1 LVGPSRR
8 PEPGFVPLFET
19 DFFTAAP
26 ESVAAWRRLI
36 EATVTAIE
44 RDLPRQPYAGESVAE
59 ILSLFGGGF
68 LPPRGYSL
76 DDVLAKMGEIVRRSV
91 AVWHPRT
98 VAHLHCPVLLPA
110 LAAEMVISAL
120 NQSMDSFDQA
130 PAASVLEQRLTD
142 WLCTIIGL
150 PLGSGATFTSGGT
163 QSNYLALLLARDA
176 FSERQWGHSTRE
188 RGLHPE
194 AGRLRVLCSRFTH
207 FSIAKSAFQL
217 GLGAQAIVAIDTDN
231 RYRMSPA
238 ALREVIVRLR
248 DQGLL
253 PFAVVA
259 TAGTTDFGAIDPLE
273 DIATIAGEAGAWLHV
288 DAAYGGALLLA
299 PAHAGRLT
307 GLGRAAS
314 VAIDFHKAFYQP
326 ISCSALLLSDARYFE
341 LIRVTADYLNPEDH
355 EEEGFPDLVNRS
367 LATTRRFDALK
378 LWMTFQLVGAQ
389 KLARM
394 VDRTV
399 ELAKAVARHL
409 VDDPRFEVL
418 HSPDYGCVVFRLL
431 WPEDVAWE
439 DALNSLVP
447 KRLFQR
453 GLAVLGHTRI
463 DGRSCLKM
471 TILNPCT
478 GLADLLSI
486 LDMIEDCARG
496 LAAESR
502 TEASGG
508 MGT

>member
-1 LVGPSRR
+1 
-8 PEPGFVPLFET
+8 LFET

-44 RDLPRQPYAGESVAE
+44 RGLPRQQPYVGESAAQL
-59 ILSLFGGGF
+59 LSLFGDSF
-68 LPPRGYSL
+68 LPPRGCSL
-76 DDVLAKMGEIVRRSV
+76 DDVLAKAGAIVQRSI

-130 PAASVLEQRLTD
+130 PAASILEQRLTD

-163 QSNYLALLLARDA
+163 QSNYLALLLARDT

-188 RGLHPE
+188 QGLHPE

-217 GLGAQAIVAIDTDN
+217 GLGAQAIVLIDTDN
-231 RYRMSPA
+231 HYRMSPG

-273 DIATIAGEAGAWLHV
+273 DIAAIAGEAGVWLHV

-299 PAHAGRLT
+299 PAHVGRLK
-307 GLGRAAS
+307 GLGRAES
-314 VAIDFHKAFYQP
+314 VAMDFHKAFYQP

-341 LIRVTADYLNPEDH
+341 LIRVIADYLNPEDH

-378 LWMTFQLVGAQ
+378 LWMTFQLVGAE
-389 KLARM
+389 KLATM

-409 VDDPRFEVL
+409 AEDPRFEAL
-418 HSPDYGCVVFRLL
+418 HRPDYGCVVFRLL
-431 WPEDVAWE
+431 WPEDVARE
-439 DALNSLVP
+439 DGLNSLVP

-478 GLADLLSI
+478 ELVDLLSI

-496 LAAESR
+496 IAAESR
-502 TEASGG
+502 KETGVAME
-508 MGT
+508 T